1 MKYRG
6 ATGGVVE
13 VTTVVVVDI
22 DMLLTF
28 VLLIAIRKT
37 NNRLAPDMENFIY
50 RCVDSLAISHKYAL
64 VCETCSNNVVEIIP
78 YHTHFSSFSLKTFY
92 IL

>member
-28 VLLIAIRKT
+28 VLLIAIRKPT
-37 NNRLAPDMENFIY
+37 TDWHLIWKILFID
-50 RCVDSLAISHKYAL
+50 V
-64 VCETCSNNVVEIIP
+64 
-78 YHTHFSSFSLKTFY
+78 
-92 IL
+92 